1 MEVNIPLSTSTLS
14 LQLELP
20 LSASTLN
27 LQLYHAFVVCPLSFV
42 REPNYGDRPLLFV
55 FVKFVIRGQSR
66 ASGHIWR

>member
-20 LSASTLN
+20 LSTSTLN

-42 REPNYGDRPLLFV
+42 REPNYGDSNC
-55 FVKFVIRGQSR
+55 KFRLKFSCHV
-66 ASGHIWR
+66 